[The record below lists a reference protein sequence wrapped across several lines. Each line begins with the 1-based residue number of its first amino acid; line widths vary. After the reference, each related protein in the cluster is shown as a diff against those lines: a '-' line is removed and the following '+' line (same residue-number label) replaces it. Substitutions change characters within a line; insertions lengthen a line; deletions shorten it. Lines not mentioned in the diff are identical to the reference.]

1 MKMMHF
7 VDTAGSDEHIVPAT
21 EIKTIKVLDN
31 ASVLC
36 YITSMDPAV
45 AALSS
50 VDLTVTSGKSDEV
63 ALKIAQIIAQG
74 DNDVTTIVASGTGF
88 ADVSTV
94 AWTDGA

>member
-21 EIKTIKVLDN
+21 EIKTIKVLD
-31 ASVLC
+31 ATSVLV

-50 VDLTVTSGKSDEV
+50 VDLTVTSGQSDEV
-63 ALKIAQIIAQG
+63 ALKIARIIAQG
-74 DNDVTTIVASGTGF
+74 DNDVTTIVATGTGF

>member
-21 EIKTIKVLDN
+21 EIKTIKVLD
-31 ASVLC
+31 ATSVLC

-63 ALKIAQIIAQG
+63 ALKIARIIAQG

>member
-21 EIKTIKVLDN
+21 EIKTIKVLD
-31 ASVLC
+31 ATSVLC

-63 ALKIAQIIAQG
+63 ALNIARIIAQG
-74 DNDVTTIVASGTGF
+74 DNDETTIVATGTGF

-94 AWTDGA
+94 AWTDGT

>member
-21 EIKTIKVLDN
+21 EIKTIKVLDA

-45 AALSS
+45 AALSC
-50 VDLTVTSGKSDEV
+50 VDLTVTSGQADEV
-63 ALKIAQIIAQG
+63 ALKIAQLIAS
-74 DNDVTTIVASGTGF
+74 DKNDVTTIVASGAGF
-88 ADVSTV
+88 SSVSAV
-94 AWTDGA
+94 AWTDGS

>member
-21 EIKTIKVLDN
+21 EIKTIKVLDA

-63 ALKIAQIIAQG
+63 ALRIAQHIAQG
-74 DNDVTTIVASGTGF
+74 DNNVTTIVASGTGF
-88 ADVSTV
+88 EEVSTV

>member
-21 EIKTIKVLDN
+21 EIKTIKVLDA

-36 YITSMDPAV
+36 YITSLDPAV

-50 VDLTVTSGKSDEV
+50 VDLTVTSGRADEV
-63 ALKIAQIIAQG
+63 ALKIAQIVAAG
-74 DNDVTTIVASGTGF
+74 DHDVTTIVAGGTGF
-88 ADVSTV
+88 TDVTTV
-94 AWTDGA
+94 AWTDGS

>member
-21 EIKTIKVLDN
+21 EIKTIKVLD
-31 ASVLC
+31 ATSVLC

-50 VDLTVTSGKSDEV
+50 VDLTVTSGQADEV
-63 ALKIAQIIAQG
+63 ALKIARIIAQG
-74 DNDVTTIVASGTGF
+74 DNDVTTIVATGTGF
-88 ADVSTV
+88 ADVSAV